1 MSEEIV
7 LVEEELTIEDV
18 TEYAQ
23 EFGFNLLLYG
33 DTYGLEQGGRVL
45 AIGTLEEIYSMI
57 ELSEEFAVL
66 AERYSPSGLTI
77 H

>member
-1 MSEEIV
+1 MSEEIQS
-7 LVEEELTIEDV
+7 EEELTIEDV

-23 EFGFNLLLYG
+23 EFGFDLLLYG
-33 DTYGLEQGGRVL
+33 DTYGLAQGGIVR

-57 ELSEEFAVL
+57 ELSEEFALL
-66 AERYSPSGLTI
+66 ADRYAPGGVTI